1 MKEKT
6 KHIFLA
12 GGGSVEDSRLL
23 DERFVEILDRTKP
36 LVYIPNAMKSRPY
49 RSCLEWFRSVMIPLG
64 VTNIE
69 MWDDLRSRYP
79 ATGIAGV
86 YIGGGDTAKL
96 LKELRASGFSD
107 YLLEVANTGV
117 PLYGG
122 SAGAIILGED
132 IRTAP
137 EAKNFD
143 DSEAMGLK
151 IVPGYS
157 MVCHY
162 NVSEETAVRQLAQRF
177 GHSIL
182 AIPEKAGGHLSD
194 SVLTNYGTE
203 PISIFH
209 GSKVVHLEPNHS
221 TPLLAR
227 R

>member
-6 KHIFLA
+6 NHIFLA
-12 GGGSVEDSRLL
+12 GGGSAEDSKLL

-49 RSCLEWFRSVMIPLG
+49 RSCLEWFRSVMSPLG
-64 VTNIE
+64 VTNVE
-69 MWDDLRSRYP
+69 MWDNLRSQYP
-79 ATGIAGV
+79 ATSIAGV
-86 YIGGGDTAKL
+86 YIGGGDTVKL
-96 LKELRASGFSD
+96 SNELRASGFNG
-107 YLLEVANTGV
+107 YLLEVANAGV

-132 IRTAP
+132 LRTAP
-137 EAKNFD
+137 EAKGLD

-157 MVCHY
+157 IVCHY
-162 NVSEETAVRQLAQRF
+162 NVSEEAAVRQLAQRF

-182 AIPEKAGGHLSD
+182 AIPEKAGGYLSD
-194 SVLTNYGTE
+194 SILTNYGTE
-203 PISIFH
+203 SISILQ
-209 GSKVVHLEPNHS
+209 GGKVIRLEPNRS
-221 TPLLAR
+221 TSLLAR

>member
-1 MKEKT
+1 MKEKI

-12 GGGSVEDSRLL
+12 GGGSAEDSRLL
-23 DERFVEILDRTKP
+23 DEHFVEILDRTKP

-49 RSCLEWFRSVMIPLG
+49 RSCLEWFRSVMSPFG
-64 VTNIE
+64 VSNVE

-79 ATGIAGV
+79 ATSIAGV
-86 YIGGGDTAKL
+86 YIGGGDAVKL
-96 LKELRASGFSD
+96 IKELRTSGFSD
-107 YLLEVANTGV
+107 YLLEVSDAGV

-132 IRTAP
+132 LRTAP
-137 EAKNFD
+137 ETKDLD

-162 NVSEETAVRQLAQRF
+162 NVSEEAAVRQLVQRF
-177 GHSIL
+177 GHNIL

-203 PISIFH
+203 PISIFR
-209 GSKVVHLEPNHS
+209 GSKVVHLEPNRS